1 MCMKKIYLVLF
12 LSLLT
17 LSSCNKGV
25 ISSTPLTSSSSNEI
39 IKSEIKNII
48 DDYKLDESLSFSNYL
63 KYSFRS
69 HVYFNN
75 EYYYFNY
82 KEYEVEYY
90 ENNINIKLVDN
101 KNTNIINVQNVEL
114 MTNLEVNVGDIV
126 KTNEYY
132 AYTNK
137 GGAKYEICSEDSL
150 FAIALDNGLYAKPIV
165 ENNSISIESLGAYG
179 DGIHDDS
186 QIIINAINSA
196 KELNMDT
203 LFFNS
208 SNYLCNS
215 KLDIGEVNELALLGN
230 NSTIIVNDNYDD
242 TDYKEFFLNIWNCND
257 FLLSEISISYDFSR
271 AINGIKTQVGIHN
284 SKKIE
289 YVNSTFN
296 IPDSTLKLQTKDRE
310 FTNFDCY
317 QGWEDI
323 VINNCNFINLTDS
336 SAGGSLWIRDFRNT
350 GSKNI
355 KVLNSYFHKIA
366 HDELIAVFM
375 GSIQNVIIRN
385 NTFKV
390 EDSSESSSVMNFTF
404 GSASS
409 KLADN
414 IIFEKNNIDVCS
426 TGGLIWSTN
435 ATNVII
441 RDNIIKSSISSKTN
455 NNFRMIE
462 SLNENTIDLI
472 QNNHV
477 IFSSLLKDYSFQVH
491 IFKNIKEVLNNTVE
505 INCKITD
512 LFLDV
517 NSVIGNICNIYS
529 NVDFISYNTKE
540 KFKSN
545 KISFNSCK
553 FGSFFRYYGITLN
566 SNIDIVDNII
576 NYTYSESSEDASYI
590 IMANDMYMAN
600 YVINLSNNTINTLEI
615 SKNSRFLFIAP
626 KDEEIQNF
634 KAFNNTIG
642 NYNSFK
648 NDYIKNCNVER

>member
-1 MCMKKIYLVLF
+1 MCMKKIYLALF

-132 AYTNK
+132 ADTNK
-137 GGAKYEICSEDSL
+137 GGAKYEICCEDSL

-242 TDYKEFFLNIWNCND
+242 TDYKEFFLTIWNCND

-296 IPDSTLKLQTKDRE
+296 IPDSTLKLQYKDRE

-390 EDSSESSSVMNFTF
+390 EDSGESSSVMNFTF

-615 SKNSRFLFIAP
+615 NKNSRFLFIAP

-642 NYNSFK
+642 NYNSPK

>member
-1 MCMKKIYLVLF
+1 MCMKKIYLALF

-48 DDYKLDESLSFSNYL
+48 DDYKLDDSLSFSNYL

-132 AYTNK
+132 ADTNK

-150 FAIALDNGLYAKPIV
+150 FAITLDNGLYAKPIV
-165 ENNSISIESLGAYG
+165 ENNSIYIESLGAYG

-296 IPDSTLKLQTKDRE
+296 IPDSTLKLQYKDRE

-336 SAGGSLWIRDFRNT
+336 SACGSLWIRDFRNT

-390 EDSSESSSVMNFTF
+390 EDSGESSSVMNFTF

-540 KFKSN
+540 KFISN

-634 KAFNNTIG
+634 KAFNNAIG
-642 NYNSFK
+642 NYNSSK

>member
-1 MCMKKIYLVLF
+1 MKKIYLALF

-17 LSSCNKGV
+17 LFSCNKV
-25 ISSTPLTSSSSNEI
+25 IISSTPSTSSSNSEI
-39 IKSEIKNII
+39 IKSEIRNII
-48 DDYKLDESLSFSNYL
+48 NDYKSDESLSFLNYL

-82 KEYEVEYY
+82 KDYEVEYCK
-90 ENNINIKLVDN
+90 NNIKLKLIDN
-101 KNTNIINVQNVEL
+101 NDDIASVQNVEL
-114 MTNLEVNVGDIV
+114 MTKLTFNIGDIV

-132 AYTNK
+132 ADTNK
-137 GGAKYEICSEDSL
+137 GGAKYEICSENSL

-186 QIIINAINSA
+186 KIINEAINND
-196 KELNMDT
+196 KEFNINT
-203 LFFNS
+203 LFLNS
-208 SNYLCNS
+208 SKYLCNF
-215 KLDIGEVNELALLGN
+215 KLDIGEVNGLAVLGN
-230 NSTIIVNDNYDD
+230 NSTILVNDNYDD
-242 TDYKEFFLNIWNCND
+242 ADYKEFFLNIWNCND
-257 FLLSEISISYDFSR
+257 FLLSEINISYDFSR
-271 AINGIKTQVGIHN
+271 GINGIKTQVGIHN

-296 IPDSTLKLQTKDRE
+296 IPDSTLKLQSKDRE

-336 SAGGSLWIRDFRNT
+336 NAGGSLWIRDFRNT

-375 GSIQNVIIRN
+375 GTIQNVFIRN

-390 EDSSESSSVMNFTF
+390 EDSGDSSSVMNFTF

-414 IIFEKNNIDVCS
+414 IVFEKNNVDVCS
-426 TGGLIWSTN
+426 TGGFIWSTN
-435 ATNVII
+435 ATNVVI
-441 RDNIIKSSISSKTN
+441 RDNTIKSSISSKAD

-462 SLNENTIDLI
+462 SLSENAIDLV
-472 QNNHV
+472 QNNNIV
-477 IFSSLLKDYSFQVH
+477 FNSSLEDYNFQVH
-491 IFKNIKEVLNNTVE
+491 IFKNIKEVLNNTIE
-505 INCKITD
+505 INSKITD
-512 LFLDV
+512 MFLDV
-517 NSVIGNICNIYS
+517 NSVINNICNIYS
-529 NVDFISYNTKE
+529 NTDFISYNTKE
-540 KFKSN
+540 KFKEN
-545 KISFNSCK
+545 TFYFNGCK
-553 FGSFFRYYGITLN
+553 FGSFFRYYGTTLS
-566 SNIDIVDNII
+566 SNIDIVNNII
-576 NYTYSESSEDASYI
+576 NYSYSESLEDASYI

-600 YVINLSNNTINTLEI
+600 HVINLSNNTINTLEI
-615 SKNSRFLFIAP
+615 SKNSRFLFVAP

-634 KAFNNTIG
+634 KALNNTTG
-642 NYNSFK
+642 NYNSPK

>member
-48 DDYKLDESLSFSNYL
+48 DDYKLDDSLSFSNYL

-82 KEYEVEYY
+82 KEYEVEYS

-132 AYTNK
+132 ADTNK

-150 FAIALDNGLYAKPIV
+150 FAITLDNGLYAKPIV
-165 ENNSISIESLGAYG
+165 ENNSIYIESLGAYG

-284 SKKIE
+284 SKKVE
-289 YVNSTFN
+289 YVNSNFN
-296 IPDSTLKLQTKDRE
+296 IPDPTLKLQSKDRE

-390 EDSSESSSVMNFTF
+390 EDSGESSSVMNFTL

-540 KFKSN
+540 KFISN

-576 NYTYSESSEDASYI
+576 IYTYSESSEDASYI

-634 KAFNNTIG
+634 KAFNNAIG
-642 NYNSFK
+642 NYNSSK

>member
-1 MCMKKIYLVLF
+1 MCMKKIYLALF

-132 AYTNK
+132 ADTNK

-284 SKKIE
+284 SKKI
-289 YVNSTFN
+289 
-296 IPDSTLKLQTKDRE
+296 
-310 FTNFDCY
+310 
-317 QGWEDI
+317 
-323 VINNCNFINLTDS
+323 
-336 SAGGSLWIRDFRNT
+336 
-350 GSKNI
+350 
-355 KVLNSYFHKIA
+355 
-366 HDELIAVFM
+366 
-375 GSIQNVIIRN
+375 
-385 NTFKV
+385 
-390 EDSSESSSVMNFTF
+390 
-404 GSASS
+404 
-409 KLADN
+409 
-414 IIFEKNNIDVCS
+414 
-426 TGGLIWSTN
+426 
-435 ATNVII
+435 
-441 RDNIIKSSISSKTN
+441 
-455 NNFRMIE
+455 
-462 SLNENTIDLI
+462 
-472 QNNHV
+472 
-477 IFSSLLKDYSFQVH
+477 
-491 IFKNIKEVLNNTVE
+491 
-505 INCKITD
+505 
-512 LFLDV
+512 
-517 NSVIGNICNIYS
+517 
-529 NVDFISYNTKE
+529 
-540 KFKSN
+540 
-545 KISFNSCK
+545 
-553 FGSFFRYYGITLN
+553 
-566 SNIDIVDNII
+566 
-576 NYTYSESSEDASYI
+576 
-590 IMANDMYMAN
+590 
-600 YVINLSNNTINTLEI
+600 
-615 SKNSRFLFIAP
+615 
-626 KDEEIQNF
+626 
-634 KAFNNTIG
+634 
-642 NYNSFK
+642 
-648 NDYIKNCNVER
+648 

>member
-1 MCMKKIYLVLF
+1 MCMKKIYLALF

-132 AYTNK
+132 ADTNK

-165 ENNSISIESLGAYG
+165 EKNSISIESLGAYG

-257 FLLSEISISYDFSR
+257 FLLSDISISYDFSR

-296 IPDSTLKLQTKDRE
+296 IPDSTLKLQYKYRE

-355 KVLNSYFHKIA
+355 KVLNSYFLKIA

-390 EDSSESSSVMNFTF
+390 EDSGESSSVMNFTF

-472 QNNHV
+472 HNNHV

-517 NSVIGNICNIYS
+517 NSVMGNICNIYS

-540 KFKSN
+540 KFISN

-634 KAFNNTIG
+634 KAFNNAIG
-642 NYNSFK
+642 NYNSSK

>member
-1 MCMKKIYLVLF
+1 MCMKKIYLTLF

-17 LSSCNKGV
+17 LSACNKGV
-25 ISSTPLTSSSSNEI
+25 RSSTPLTSSSSNEI

-48 DDYKLDESLSFSNYL
+48 DDYKSDESLSFSNYL

-132 AYTNK
+132 ADTNK

-150 FAIALDNGLYAKPIV
+150 FAITLDNGLYAKPIV

-257 FLLSEISISYDFSR
+257 FLLSDISISYDFSR

-284 SKKIE
+284 SKKVE

-296 IPDSTLKLQTKDRE
+296 IPDSTLKLQYKDRE

-390 EDSSESSSVMNFTF
+390 EDSGESSSVMNFTF

-517 NSVIGNICNIYS
+517 NSVMGNICNIYS

-540 KFKSN
+540 KFISN

-634 KAFNNTIG
+634 KAFNNAIG
-642 NYNSFK
+642 NYNSSK

>member
-1 MCMKKIYLVLF
+1 MLKAKEEFEKLGTQIDIALKAGKKLEEQLSQEQLTALKKYRDALTYYQFVLKRRDSKYITAVLKEVKPMIEIDPKELNGNEF
-12 LSLLT
+12 LLNTPSGT
-17 LSSCNKGV
+17 LDLRKGV
-25 ISSTPLTSSSSNEI
+25 SSLREHDPHDYITKCTTVSPSDKGKDLWLDCLNKIFAKDIEL
-39 IKSEIKNII
+39 I
-48 DDYKLDESLSFSNYL
+48 DYVQQICGLAVIGK
-63 KYSFRS
+63 
-69 HVYFNN
+69 VY
-75 EYYYFNY
+75 
-82 KEYEVEYY
+82 VEA
-90 ENNINIKLVDN
+90 L
-101 KNTNIINVQNVEL
+101 
-114 MTNLEVNVGDIV
+114 IV
-126 KTNEYY
+126 
-132 AYTNK
+132 
-137 GGAKYEICSEDSL
+137 
-150 FAIALDNGLYAKPIV
+150 
-165 ENNSISIESLGAYG
+165 AYG

-186 QIIINAINSA
+186 QIIINAINGA

-257 FLLSEISISYDFSR
+257 FLLSDISISYDFSR

-284 SKKIE
+284 SKKVE

-296 IPDSTLKLQTKDRE
+296 IPDSTLKLQYKDRE

-390 EDSSESSSVMNFTF
+390 EDSGESSSVMNFTF

-414 IIFEKNNIDVCS
+414 IVFEKNNIDVCS

-517 NSVIGNICNIYS
+517 NSVIDNICNIYS

>member
-1 MCMKKIYLVLF
+1 MCMKKIYLALF

-132 AYTNK
+132 ADTNK

-296 IPDSTLKLQTKDRE
+296 IPDSTLKLQYKDRE

-390 EDSSESSSVMNFTF
+390 EDSCESSSVMNFTF

-477 IFSSLLKDYSFQVH
+477 IFSSLLKDYI
-491 IFKNIKEVLNNTVE
+491 IF
-505 INCKITD
+505 
-512 LFLDV
+512 F
-517 NSVIGNICNIYS
+517 YS
-529 NVDFISYNTKE
+529 
-540 KFKSN
+540 
-545 KISFNSCK
+545 
-553 FGSFFRYYGITLN
+553 L
-566 SNIDIVDNII
+566 
-576 NYTYSESSEDASYI
+576 
-590 IMANDMYMAN
+590 
-600 YVINLSNNTINTLEI
+600 
-615 SKNSRFLFIAP
+615 
-626 KDEEIQNF
+626 
-634 KAFNNTIG
+634 
-642 NYNSFK
+642 
-648 NDYIKNCNVER
+648 

>member
-1 MCMKKIYLVLF
+1 MCMKKIYLALF

-25 ISSTPLTSSSSNEI
+25 MLSTPLTSSSSNEI

-82 KEYEVEYY
+82 KGYEVEYY

-132 AYTNK
+132 ADTNK

-284 SKKIE
+284 SKKVE

-390 EDSSESSSVMNFTF
+390 EDSGESSSVMNFTF

-441 RDNIIKSSISSKTN
+441 RDNIIKSSIGSKTN

-600 YVINLSNNTINTLEI
+600 YVINLSNNTINNKSNKKILDI
-615 SKNSRFLFIAP
+615 IA
-626 KDEEIQNF
+626 EEESIYES
-634 KAFNNTIG
+634 NNI
-642 NYNSFK
+642 
-648 NDYIKNCNVER
+648 

>member
-1 MCMKKIYLVLF
+1 MCMKKIYLALF

-25 ISSTPLTSSSSNEI
+25 ISSTPLTSSPSNEI

-132 AYTNK
+132 ADTNK

-150 FAIALDNGLYAKPIV
+150 FALAFDNGLYAKPIV

-296 IPDSTLKLQTKDRE
+296 IPDSTLKLQYKDRE

-350 GSKNI
+350 GSKKI

-375 GSIQNVIIRN
+375 GSIQNVIIRS

-390 EDSSESSSVMNFTF
+390 EDSGESSSVMNFTF

-634 KAFNNTIG
+634 KAFNNAIG
-642 NYNSFK
+642 NYNSSK

>member
-1 MCMKKIYLVLF
+1 MCMKKIYLALF
-12 LSLLT
+12 LSLIT

-25 ISSTPLTSSSSNEI
+25 ISSTPLTSSSNNEI

-48 DDYKLDESLSFSNYL
+48 DDYKSDESLSFSNYL

-132 AYTNK
+132 ADTNK
-137 GGAKYEICSEDSL
+137 GGAKHEICSEDSS

-186 QIIINAINSA
+186 KIINEATNNAKKFNIN
-196 KELNMDT
+196 T

-208 SNYLCNS
+208 SKYLCNS
-215 KLDIGEVNELALLGN
+215 KLDIGEVDELALLGN
-230 NSTIIVNDNYDD
+230 NSTIIVTDNYDD

-257 FLLSEISISYDFSR
+257 FLLSEINISYNFSR

-296 IPDSTLKLQTKDRE
+296 IPDSTLKLQSKDRE

-323 VINNCNFINLTDS
+323 IINNCNFINLTES
-336 SAGGSLWIRDFRNT
+336 SAGGSLWIRDFRNA

-375 GSIQNVIIRN
+375 GSIQNVLIRN

-390 EDSSESSSVMNFTF
+390 EDSGESSSVMNFTF

-414 IIFEKNNIDVCS
+414 IVFEKNNIDVCS

-441 RDNIIKSSISSKTN
+441 RDNIIKSSISSKAN

-517 NSVIGNICNIYS
+517 NSVMGNICNIYS

-615 SKNSRFLFIAP
+615 NKNSRFLFIAP

-634 KAFNNTIG
+634 KALNNTIG
-642 NYNSFK
+642 NYNSPK